1 MTKAACTGL
10 IALTLLFGITRSS
23 EARVRVFIGP
33 AWGGPV
39 LVAPYPYEVTPPPVI
54 VSPPPPSGYVEQ
66 PPPPVSF
73 YCENPQG
80 YYPQVAQC
88 PGGWKT
94 IPPPP
99 AG

>member
-1 MTKAACTGL
+1 MRRVAYVGL
-10 IALTLLFGITRSS
+10 IALTLLLGITRPG

-39 LVAPYPYEVTPPPVI
+39 VVAPYPYEVPPRVI
-54 VSPPPPSGYVEQ
+54 VSPPPPPGYVEQ
-66 PPPPVSF
+66 PPPAIP
-73 YCENPQG
+73 YYYENPPR

-94 IPPPP
+94 VTPPP